1 MKPAKQSWI
10 LAGGLLSAL
19 AGSLCCIGPLLAV
32 VLGVG
37 GFAASLW
44 FAQWRPYFLGASFG
58 LLALAWYL
66 TYRRSSA
73 QGTACAPGAGNTSKI
88 FLWVVTAMAI
98 PAALFPSLISASNSQ
113 SGAVVSGG
121 NAELHVRIPA
131 MDCAACAKGIEAT
144 LGRAPGVT
152 HAVVDYGTKEATI
165 AFDPKATT
173 AARILAAI
181 DQTGFKGEL
190 IRQVPGGLLEK
201 SATKADACCAPD
213 NTPAPPVMPAAE
225 RKKTMNPD
233 NIGLFSVPLVCPA
246 APEIGCGSRAKPV
259 LAALEGSGDSIAEA
273 WLNSAGTVLAVVGG
287 PNSSRESRTTAVQSA
302 LATLGGGASELS
314 GEARQQG
321 LADFLSRDDW
331 YRGAA
336 VDRLSQQEARIIGAR
351 LVRRV
356 QAKVSLDDVKARAL
370 EDRIAAFFEGRFMG
384 RSPNQSTPINDK
396 GWAEEL
402 VTVARAQ
409 LNENEIA
416 VFQGALVSGYRPQPG
431 EK

>member
-19 AGSLCCIGPLLAV
+19 AASLCCIGPLLVV

-37 GFAASLW
+37 GFAASSW
-44 FAQWRPYFLGASFG
+44 FAQWRPYFLVGSFG

-73 QGTACAPGAGNTSKI
+73 ECAACAPSAGKAPKI
-88 FLWVVTAMAI
+88 FLWAVTALAI
-98 PAALFPSLISASNSQ
+98 PVALFPTLIPASNSP
-113 SGAVVSGG
+113 GGGVVSGG
-121 NAELHVRIPA
+121 TAEMHARIPA

-144 LGRAPGVT
+144 VGRAPGVT
-152 HAVVDYGTKEATI
+152 HAIVDYGTKEATI
-165 AFDPKATT
+165 TFDPKTTT
-173 AARILAAI
+173 AARILATI
-181 DQTGFKGEL
+181 DQTGFKAEL
-190 IRQVPGGLLEK
+190 IRQVPGGLPEK

-213 NTPAPPVMPAAE
+213 NAPAPPVESAAE
-225 RKKTMNPD
+225 RKTTMNPD
-233 NIGLFSVPLVCPA
+233 NVSLFSVPLVCPA

-259 LAALEGSGDSIAEA
+259 LAALEQSGGSITEA

-287 PNSSRESRTTAVQSA
+287 PNSSRESRAKAVQSA
-302 LATLGGGASELS
+302 LASASELG

-356 QAKVSLDDVKARAL
+356 KTKVSLDDVKARAL
-370 EDRIAAFFEGRFMG
+370 EDRIAAFFEGRFTG
-384 RSPNQSTPINDK
+384 RLPDQSTPINDK

-402 VTVARAQ
+402 ITVARTQ
-409 LNENEIA
+409 LSEDELA
-416 VFQGALVSGYRPQPG
+416 VFQGALASGYRPQPG
-431 EK
+431 KK

>member
-19 AGSLCCIGPLLAV
+19 AASLCCIGPLLAV

-37 GFAASLW
+37 GFAASSW
-44 FAQWRPYFLGASFG
+44 FAQWRRYFLVASFG
-58 LLALAWYL
+58 MLALAWYL

-73 QGTACAPGAGNTSKI
+73 EGAACAPGAGKTAKI
-88 FLWVVTAMAI
+88 FLWVVTALAI

-113 SGAVVSGG
+113 GGAVVSGG

-152 HAVVDYGTKEATI
+152 HAVVDYGTKEAAI

-173 AARILAAI
+173 AARILATI
-181 DQTGFKGEL
+181 DQTGFKAEL
-190 IRQVPGGLLEK
+190 IRQVPGGLPEK

-213 NTPAPPVMPAAE
+213 NAPAPSVVSAAE
-225 RKKTMNPD
+225 RKTTMNPD
-233 NIGLFSVPLVCPA
+233 NISLFSVPLVCPA

-259 LAALEGSGDSIAEA
+259 LATLEQSDGSIAEA

-287 PNSSRESRTTAVQSA
+287 PNSSRESRAKSVQAA
-302 LATLGGGASELS
+302 LASASELD
-314 GEARQQG
+314 GDARQQG
-321 LADFLSRDDW
+321 LVNFLSRDDW

-356 QAKVSLDDVKARAL
+356 QAKVSLEDAKARAL
-370 EDRIAAFFEGRFMG
+370 EDRIAAFFERRFTG
-384 RSPNQSTPINDK
+384 RSPDQSTPINDK

-402 VTVARAQ
+402 TNVARAQ